1 MMDRGTIWC
10 SWFGVFSLLQSMVA
24 MISSG
29 GGKNTIYLSDFYVR
43 IYIILKIAKH
53 Q

>member
-1 MMDRGTIWC
+1 MDRGTVWC
-10 SWFGVFSLLQSMVA
+10 SWFGVFSLLQSMAA

-29 GGKNTIYLSDFYVR
+29 EKKTYLSDFYVR
-43 IYIILKIAKH
+43 IHIILEIAKH